1 MKYLEK
7 DAQESRPHYDDRDY
21 GSLRKDY
28 RSSYKKVLWPLNLGI
43 QDVEDKNL
51 KKELCLIV
59 TNIPVDWSKLDITWF
74 FREYFYKLAID
85 RNIEFPLIE
94 QVYMIKNE
102 PSAILACHDSISRE
116 TIQSLSNCTLRSVKD
131 KKKIMLNIQPY
142 YKKEEEDREK
152 GKEKGKEKEKEKEKE
167 KNKEVKKE
175 SKKEANSESSK
186 EENKESGEEENKESG
201 AEGKGDDNDDEK
213 GEGKTNGEHTQGE
226 KEGTEEGRRKG
237 EKNGVDG
244 EKEMPSDDE
253 ENGMEWPR
261 DLDLRN
267 CSDIELRRKLC
278 VFGRYKPLH
287 WGVKELTTFL
297 KYYFDTL
304 KRDHEKFEI
313 PEISDMWADKGT
325 HLVTFACK
333 NEKSRFNMLLVR
345 ACYLNEDDAKNNVKN
360 ALRVWI
366 QFEKW
371 TPYKNPLNGKYKS
384 YKMPRSDF
392 NKYPYLHEHAI
403 DKGSYTRSYRNPPYD
418 DYPRHRT
425 GSYRYSGN
433 APSKINPPSDY
444 YHHNADDRG
453 RRNYDYVKN
462 SYGNRSPSP
471 PPPSHYNKYKKKY
484 SRSPTP
490 KNYYKKKLRRSRSH
504 DSRKEEINSHWRKN
518 KSKAYH

>member
-43 QDVEDKNL
+43 HDVEDKNL

-59 TNIPVDWSKLDITWF
+59 TNIPVDWTKLDITWF

-94 QVYMIKNE
+94 QVYLIKNE
-102 PSAILACHDSISRE
+102 PSAILACHDSVSRE
-116 TIQSLSNCTLRSVKD
+116 TIQNLSNCTLRSVKD

-142 YKKEEEDREK
+142 YKKEEVTEREK
-152 GKEKGKEKEKEKEKE
+152 GKEKNREGKKENSQEG
-167 KNKEVKKE
+167 KKE
-175 SKKEANSESSK
+175 S
-186 EENKESGEEENKESG
+186 NKEGNRESNR
-201 AEGKGDDNDDEK
+201 EGKEDKNDDEK
-213 GEGKTNGEHTQGE
+213 GEEKANGEHTQGE
-226 KEGTEEGRRKG
+226 IESTEEGRRKG
-237 EKNGVDG
+237 EK
-244 EKEMPSDDE
+244 EMSSDDE

-371 TPYKNPLNGKYKS
+371 TPYKNPLNGKYKN

-392 NKYPYLHEHAI
+392 NKYSYLHDHTI
-403 DKGSYTRSYRNPPYD
+403 DKGNYTRSYRNPPYD
-418 DYPRHRT
+418 DYPKHRT

-433 APSKINPPSDY
+433 AHSRITPPSNY

-453 RRNYDYVKN
+453 RRNYDHMKN

-471 PPPSHYNKYKKKY
+471 PPQSHYNKYKKKY

-490 KNYYKKKLRRSRSH
+490 KNYYKKKFRRSRSH
-504 DSRKEEINSHWRKN
+504 DSHKEEMNSHWRKN

>member
-1 MKYLEK
+1 MKYQEK
-7 DAQESRPHYDDRDY
+7 DEHERRHQNDDRDY
-21 GSLRKDY
+21 GSMRKIF
-28 RSSYKKVLWPLNLGI
+28 RNSYKKILWPLNLGI
-43 QDVEDKNL
+43 HDVEDKNL
-51 KKELCLIV
+51 KKCLCLIV
-59 TNIPVDWSKLDITWF
+59 TNIPVDWTKLDITWF

-94 QVYMIKNE
+94 QVYLIKNE
-102 PSAILACHDSISRE
+102 PSAILACHDSVSRQ
-116 TIQSLSNCTLRSVKD
+116 TIENLSNCTLRSVKN
-131 KKKIMLNIQPY
+131 KKKITLNIQPY
-142 YKKEEEDREK
+142 YKEEVAEREK
-152 GKEKGKEKEKEKEKE
+152 GKDKNREGKNESDNEGNRESNPEEKED
-167 KNKEVKKE
+167 KNED
-175 SKKEANSESSK
+175 
-186 EENKESGEEENKESG
+186 EEG
-201 AEGKGDDNDDEK
+201 
-213 GEGKTNGEHTQGE
+213 NGEYTQGE
-226 KEGTEEGRRKG
+226 SEGTEEGRRKS
-237 EKNGVDG
+237 

-253 ENGMEWPR
+253 GKKINRMRKRSVTPPRKNGMEWPK
-261 DLDLRN
+261 DLELRN

-313 PEISDMWADKGT
+313 PEISYIWADKGT

-345 ACYLNEDDAKNNVKN
+345 ACYLNEDDAKNNIKN

-371 TPYKNPLNGKYKS
+371 TPYKNPPNGKYKN

-392 NKYPYLHEHAI
+392 NKYSYQHDHNI

-418 DYPRHRT
+418 DYPKHRN
-425 GSYRYSGN
+425 GSYRYNGN
-433 APSKINPPSDY
+433 GHRKITPPSNY
-444 YHHNADDRG
+444 YHNNADDRG
-453 RRNYDYVKN
+453 RRNYDHGKN

-490 KNYYKKKLRRSRSH
+490 RNYYKKKLKRSRSH
-504 DSRKEEINSHWRKN
+504 DTRKEEINSHGRKN